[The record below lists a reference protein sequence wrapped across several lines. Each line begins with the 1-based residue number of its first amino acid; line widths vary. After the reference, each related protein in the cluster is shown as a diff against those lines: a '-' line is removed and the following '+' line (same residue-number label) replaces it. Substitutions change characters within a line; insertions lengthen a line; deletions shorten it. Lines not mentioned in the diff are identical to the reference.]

1 MSEEDYGLKLKQ
13 IRARETIQETKLGV
27 YMWQMPN
34 GSFVSNDGEHFY
46 MIEAMQGDQNAIRK
60 LARGIASFG
69 IDEGGPVFFPGN
81 RIVTDEEF
89 EHQKQRLDW
98 GLTPDPLDAA
108 REAAKH
114 GNRRS

>member
-1 MSEEDYGLKLKQ
+1 MSEDNYGLKLTQTRK
-13 IRARETIQETKLGV
+13 RETIQETKNGV
-27 YMWQMPN
+27 YLWQMPN
-34 GSFVSNDGEHFY
+34 GSFVSSDGEHFY
-46 MIEAMQGDQNAIRK
+46 MIESVEGDQAAIRK

-81 RIVTDEEF
+81 RIVTDEEY

-98 GLTPDPLDAA
+98 GLTPDPVDAA
-108 REAAKH
+108 REALKH